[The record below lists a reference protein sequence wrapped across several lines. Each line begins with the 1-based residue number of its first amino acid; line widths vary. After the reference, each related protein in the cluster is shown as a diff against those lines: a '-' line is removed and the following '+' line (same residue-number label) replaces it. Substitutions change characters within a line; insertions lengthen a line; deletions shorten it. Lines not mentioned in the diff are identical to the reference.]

1 MSRECAVAAPKKSLA
16 FLLGHVASQLQPHP
30 PMHAPS
36 DHTLPWWRQLTPY
49 HWFVF
54 AMASL
59 AWLFDC
65 LDQQLFLLARGS
77 AMKALL
83 PAGADPKLYGG
94 YATSIFVVG
103 WATGGLIFGAVGDRV
118 GRAKTLTLC
127 ILIYSLCTGLS
138 AFSKGWVDFA
148 SYRFLTGLGVGGVFG
163 LAVALIADSLPDGA
177 RSHALGTLQAL
188 SAIGN
193 VAAGVIS
200 MSLGSVEGR
209 WFDSGSAWK
218 YMFLIGALPA
228 FMCVFLQI
236 RLKEPEKWVKAREAG
251 RLTGVKFGSYTSLF
265 GEARWRGPALL
276 GMLLCVAGVVGL
288 WGIGF
293 FSPELVG
300 DVIERSLKAK
310 GVPAAEI
317 AGQKTYWTGVNMIT
331 QNIGS
336 FFGMLVFTKF
346 AQSWGRRKAFTVA
359 FICAMI
365 ATIGYFQFFNKM
377 GDIWMSAVM
386 GFFQLALF
394 AGFAIYLPELF
405 PTRLRSTGTSFCY
418 NVGRFLAASGP
429 FTLGVLQA
437 NIANKAILAL
447 GPTAADTAKA
457 AAKVDAFRNAASY
470 MSVIF
475 LLGIVALIF
484 LPETKGR
491 PMPEDIEPTD
501 LEPA

>member
-1 MSRECAVAAPKKSLA
+1 
-16 FLLGHVASQLQPHP
+16 
-30 PMHAPS
+30 
-36 DHTLPWWRQLTPY
+36 
-49 HWFVF
+49 
-54 AMASL
+54 
-59 AWLFDC
+59 
-65 LDQQLFLLARGS
+65 
-77 AMKALL
+77 
-83 PAGADPKLYGG
+83 
-94 YATSIFVVG
+94 
-103 WATGGLIFGAVGDRV
+103 
-118 GRAKTLTLC
+118 
-127 ILIYSLCTGLS
+127 
-138 AFSKGWVDFA
+138 
-148 SYRFLTGLGVGGVFG
+148 
-163 LAVALIADSLPDGA
+163 
-177 RSHALGTLQAL
+177 
-188 SAIGN
+188 
-193 VAAGVIS
+193 
-200 MSLGSVEGR
+200 MSLGSVEGH

-251 RLTGVKFGSYTSLF
+251 RLTGVKFGSYASLF

-317 AGQKTYWTGVNMIT
+317 AGEKTYWTGVNMIT
-331 QNIGS
+331 QNIGA

-429 FTLGVLQA
+429 FTLGVLQK
-437 NIANKAILAL
+437 NIADKAILAL
-447 GPTAADTAKA
+447 GPTAAETAKA
-457 AAKVDAFRNAASY
+457 AAKMDAFRNAASY

-475 LLGIVALIF
+475 LVGIVALIF

-501 LEPA
+501 LEAPRNGIIPATDASHDPAGVPRPLEFALAIGVLLQLRGSDPRADINLVAGD